1 MLTTSTHKHSLDLC
15 ASTACHTPGV
25 VEQHKGACHMQS
37 SLICG
42 YMQAQIT
49 HLHSSAHNYACAT
62 VYIKGNTFISS
73 QAELKNS
80 RSHLT
85 PKKETILVISE
96 PFALLSAAKQHK
108 ISLNMQLKL
117 FSVLYNCNLHV
128 FFCIILNFIKLD
140 VTLGKPNTNASCSIY
155 CI

>member
-1 MLTTSTHKHSLDLC
+1 
-15 ASTACHTPGV
+15 
-25 VEQHKGACHMQS
+25 MQS

-49 HLHSSAHNYACAT
+49 RSHSSAYNYVCAT

-80 RSHLT
+80 RAHLT

-96 PFALLSAAKQHK
+96 SFVLLSAAKQHK
-108 ISLNMQLKL
+108 IN
-117 FSVLYNCNLHV
+117 
-128 FFCIILNFIKLD
+128 
-140 VTLGKPNTNASCSIY
+140 
-155 CI
+155 

>member
-1 MLTTSTHKHSLDLC
+1 
-15 ASTACHTPGV
+15 
-25 VEQHKGACHMQS
+25 MQS

-49 HLHSSAHNYACAT
+49 HSHSSAHNYACAT

-85 PKKETILVISE
+85 PKKETILGISE

-108 ISLNMQLKL
+108 I
-117 FSVLYNCNLHV
+117 H
-128 FFCIILNFIKLD
+128 
-140 VTLGKPNTNASCSIY
+140 
-155 CI
+155 